1 MQDILLTSLEKL
13 DKWIIKNGWAGYD
26 PYDIKGHSFFIKI
39 QSNEKNLYNRFLRLI
54 FFYGE
59 SLFPLLYRRIF
70 RIKKSI
76 NAKAMG
82 LFAESYL
89 NLYIKLKDEKY
100 LHKTKECLEW
110 LIDNKSP
117 EYKNYCWGYPFDWQ
131 SRIFIPRNTPSA
143 IVSTVCG
150 QAFWAY
156 YQYTKENQY
165 LEICKSICNFLVNN
179 LNQDIISNDKI
190 CFSYTPLDNFH
201 IHNANL
207 FVAEFLIKIGKEIN
221 NQEYYRLGQKALN
234 YTLSQQ
240 NKDGSFFYWGKPD
253 KLLYKI
259 DHYHTG
265 FVLRSLFSI
274 YQLTGD
280 KKLYQH
286 LKNGLNFYIN
296 NLFYHNTT
304 PKIESQ
310 KLYPINIHSCAE
322 AILSLSVLSTEFP
335 RVKALL
341 KNTTYWII
349 SDMQDKKGYFYY
361 MKLPY
366 KTIKI
371 PYIRWGQ
378 AWMINSLS
386 HSLSK
391 QN

>member
-1 MQDILLTSLEKL
+1 MQDLPLTSLEKL
-13 DKWIIKNGWAGYD
+13 DTWITKNGWAGYD
-26 PYDIKGHSFFIKI
+26 PYDIKGHPFFIKI
-39 QSNEKNLYNRFLRLI
+39 QNNKKNLYNKFLRLI
-54 FFYGE
+54 LFDGE
-59 SLFPLLYRRIF
+59 SLFPLLYRKIF

-82 LFAESYL
+82 LFAEGYL
-89 NLYIKLKDEKY
+89 NLYIQLKEKKY
-100 LHKTKECLEW
+100 LHKAKECLEW

-117 EYKNYCWGYPFDWQ
+117 GYKNYCWGYPFDWQ
-131 SRIFIPRNTPSA
+131 SRIFIPKNTPSSV
-143 IVSTVCG
+143 VSTTCG
-150 QAFWAY
+150 KAFWEY
-156 YQYTKENQY
+156 YQYTGDLRY
-165 LEICKSICNFLVNN
+165 LEICKSICNFLAND

-201 IHNANL
+201 VHNANL
-207 FVAEFLIKIGKEIN
+207 FVAEFLIKIGKKIN
-221 NQEYYRLGQKALN
+221 NDKFYELGQKALN

-274 YQLTGD
+274 YQLTKD

-286 LKNGLNFYIN
+286 LKKGFNFYIN
-296 NLFYHNTT
+296 NFFYNNAI

-322 AILSLSVLSTEFP
+322 AILSLSVLSAEFS
-335 RVKALL
+335 KAKILL
-341 KNTTYWII
+341 KNTTNWTIKN
-349 SDMQDKKGYFYY
+349 MQDQRGYFYY

-371 PYIRWGQ
+371 PYMRWGQ

-386 HSLSK
+386 RSLPR